1 MSFYCSNFLEMPK
14 ASGAIHPT
22 FLIGGWLRVSQGD
35 DHRLNSLDPCLTLE
49 KLAMKKSLIALAVL
63 AASGASFAQSSV
75 TISGTF
81 DPSVANAKTTYGN
94 GNSVTQNTI
103 RNNSQGTSQVTF
115 KGVEDLGGGLKASFL
130 LENDFDT
137 AKDATGNFSSKG
149 GEQYLA
155 IEGGFG
161 KIAAGAPNTPT
172 LTAQSAANPFST
184 KIGGG
189 FGVLNTS
196 HVRNN
201 NTVMYSTPMFS
212 GFSAAAAYSFKTKAD
227 ANPSTAI
234 AAVADITDIG
244 LNYANGPLAAG
255 VSLYKVSSLTTAIDN
270 KETNLYATYDMG
282 VAKLGAGYYTEKGAA
297 AGAVDTKGYNVSANV
312 PLNASLNLL
321 ANYGKKDDKVAATN
335 LDSTIAAIGL
345 KYTLSKRTSVYA
357 RYVDQKNDNVAAN
370 AAKKVQ
376 TTLVGVQHNF

>member
-1 MSFYCSNFLEMPK
+1 
-14 ASGAIHPT
+14 
-22 FLIGGWLRVSQGD
+22 
-35 DHRLNSLDPCLTLE
+35 
-49 KLAMKKSLIALAVL
+49 
-63 AASGASFAQSSV
+63 V

-172 LTAQSAANPFST
+172 LTAQSAANPFGT
-184 KIGGG
+184 KIGSG

-201 NTVMYSTPMFS
+201 NTVMYTAPAFS
-212 GFSAAAAYSFKTKAD
+212 GFSVAAAYSFKTKAD

-244 LNYANGPLAAG
+244 LKYDNGPLAAG
-255 VSLYKVSSLTTAIDN
+255 VSAYKVAGLSGAADN

-282 VAKLGAGYYTEKGAA
+282 VAKLGAGYYTEKTGTT
-297 AGAVDTKGYNVSANV
+297 VDTKGYNVSANV

-321 ANYGKKDDKVAATN
+321 ANFGKKDDKAVANADAT
-335 LDSTIAAIGL
+335 IGAIGL

-357 RYVDQKNDNVAAN
+357 RYVNQKNDNVASN
-370 AAKKVQ
+370 AVAKVQ

>member
-1 MSFYCSNFLEMPK
+1 
-14 ASGAIHPT
+14 
-22 FLIGGWLRVSQGD
+22 
-35 DHRLNSLDPCLTLE
+35 
-49 KLAMKKSLIALAVL
+49 MKKSLIALAVL

-75 TISGTF
+75 TVFGTF
-81 DPSVANAKTTYGN
+81 DPSVASAKTTYGN
-94 GNSVTQNTI
+94 GNSVTQQTV
-103 RNNSQGTSQVTF
+103 RNNSQGTSQITF

-137 AKDATGNFSSKG
+137 AKDATGNIGSKG

-172 LTAQSAANPFST
+172 LTAQAAANPFGT

-189 FGVLNTS
+189 FGVLNTA

-201 NTVMYSTPMFS
+201 NTVMYSTPAFS

-227 ANPSTAI
+227 TNPTTAI

-255 VSLYKVSSLTTAIDN
+255 VSMYKVAGLAGAADN
-270 KETNLYATYDMG
+270 KETNAYATYDFG
-282 VAKLGAGYYTEKGAA
+282 VAKLGAGYYTEKTGTTVDSKAYNLSAA
-297 AGAVDTKGYNVSANV
+297 V
-312 PLNASLNLL
+312 PLNANLSLL
-321 ANYGKKDDKVAATN
+321 ANVGKKDDKVAAN
-335 LDSTIAAIGL
+335 LDRSINAIGL

-357 RYVDQKNDNVAAN
+357 RMVNEKNDNVAST
-370 AAKKVQ
+370 AAAKVQ

>member
-1 MSFYCSNFLEMPK
+1 
-14 ASGAIHPT
+14 
-22 FLIGGWLRVSQGD
+22 
-35 DHRLNSLDPCLTLE
+35 LE

-75 TISGTF
+75 TVFGTF
-81 DPSVANAKTTYGN
+81 DPSFANQKTTYGN
-94 GNSVTQNTI
+94 GNSVTQNLV

-137 AKDATGNFSSKG
+137 AKDATGNIGSKG

-172 LTAQSAANPFST
+172 LTAQAASNPFGT

-189 FGVLNTS
+189 FGLVNS
-196 HVRNN
+196 GKVRNS
-201 NTVMYSTPMFS
+201 NTVLYATPAFG
-212 GFSAAAAYSFKTKAD
+212 GFSAAVAYSNKTKAD
-227 ANPSTAI
+227 TNPATDI
-234 AAVADITDIG
+234 AEVGAITDIG
-244 LNYANGPLAAG
+244 VNYANGPLAAG
-255 VSLYKVSSLTTAIDN
+255 FSSYKVDTTAAAVSKTDN
-270 KETNLYATYDMG
+270 NAYVTYDLG
-282 VAKLGAGYYTEKGAA
+282 VAKLGAGYFTQKQTGT
-297 AGAVDTKGYNVSANV
+297 VDADGYSVSATV
-312 PLNASLNLL
+312 PLNANLSLL
-321 ANYGKKDDKVAATN
+321 ANYGK
-335 LDSTIAAIGL
+335 LDSKLASNKDATIGAIGV

-357 RYVDQKNDNVAAN
+357 RYVDQKNDNAATD
-370 AAKKVQ
+370 AAKKTT

>member
-1 MSFYCSNFLEMPK
+1 
-14 ASGAIHPT
+14 
-22 FLIGGWLRVSQGD
+22 
-35 DHRLNSLDPCLTLE
+35 
-49 KLAMKKSLIALAVL
+49 MKKSLIALAVL

-75 TISGTF
+75 TVFGTF

-94 GNSVTQNTI
+94 GNSVTQQTV
-103 RNNSQGTSQVTF
+103 RNNSQGTSQITF

-137 AKDATGNFSSKG
+137 AKDATSNISSKG

-172 LTAQSAANPFST
+172 LTAQAAANPFST

-189 FGVLNTS
+189 FGVMNSS

-201 NTVMYSTPMFS
+201 NTVMYSTPVFS
-212 GFSAAAAYSFKTKAD
+212 GFSAAAAYSFKTKTD

-255 VSLYKVSSLTTAIDN
+255 VAMYKVAGLAGAADN
-270 KETNLYATYDMG
+270 KETNAYATYDFG
-282 VAKLGAGYYTEKGAA
+282 VAKLGAGYYTEKTGTTVDSQAYNLSAA
-297 AGAVDTKGYNVSANV
+297 V
-312 PLNASLNLL
+312 PLNANLSLLGNV
-321 ANYGKKDDKVAATN
+321 GKKNDKVAAN
-335 LDSTIAAIGL
+335 LDRSINAIGL
-345 KYTLSKRTSVYA
+345 KYTLSTRTSVYA
-357 RYVDQKNDNVAAN
+357 RLVNEKNDNVASN
-370 AAKKVQ
+370 AAAKVQ